1 MEINIGNETW
11 TLETVNIDEEEV
23 PVEVIEAVRE
33 QANIF
38 VAMKEKEN
46 RLSND
51 DILDSL
57 QEVYEQWKNGD
68 NDGFVEMPYVYNR
81 YNDSERELMYVY
93 FEIGEN
99 FSQFV
104 QDYIEEVGGEADNVS
119 YLKKIIREE
128 HAEWVEDAN
137 LEENKKEI
145 CFISD

>member
-11 TLETVNIDEEEV
+11 TLETVNINEEEV
-23 PVEVIEAVRE
+23 PEEVIEAVRE

-38 VAMKEKEN
+38 VAMKDKEN

-57 QEVYEQWKNGD
+57 QEVFEQWKNGD
-68 NDGFVEMPYVYNR
+68 NDGLVEMPYVYNR
-81 YNDSERELMYVY
+81 YSDGERELMYVF

-119 YLKKIIREE
+119 YLKKVIREE